1 MKSRSR
7 IKVLPRIFLTGLLTV
22 LPIIV
27 TLAVFAWLAGTL
39 EKVLGG
45 TLAWLLPEGAYA
57 TGMGFAAGV
66 LLVFAVGVVMST
78 WLAQRL
84 FGFFERAFLRVPLIN
99 ILYSAIKDML
109 ALFSPD
115 KERRFGSVVTFSLPG
130 TDAKLVGFVT
140 CEDTSDWPG
149 GLGGPDTVAVYLP
162 MSYQIG
168 GYMVLVPRDRLS
180 ELDMPVPDALR
191 LTLTAGVTGGH
202 SPDSG

>member
-7 IKVLPRIFLTGLLTV
+7 IKVLPRIFITGLLTV

-45 TLAWLLPEGAYA
+45 MLAWLLPEGAYA

-66 LLVFAVGVVMST
+66 LLVFAVGIVMST

-84 FGFFERAFLRVPLIN
+84 FGYFEKVILRLPVIN
-99 ILYSAIKDML
+99 TLYSAVKDML

-115 KERRFGSVVTFSLPG
+115 KERQFGAVVAFCLPG
-130 TDAKLVGFVT
+130 TEARLVGFVT
-140 CEDTSDWPG
+140 CDSTGDWPG
-149 GLGGPDTVAVYLP
+149 GLGGTDTVAVYLP
-162 MSYQIG
+162 MSFQIG
-168 GYMVLVPRDRLS
+168 GYMLLLPRDQL
-180 ELDMPVPDALR
+180 EEVHMPVADALR
-191 LTLTAGVTGGH
+191 LTLTAGVTGAGATR
-202 SPDSG
+202 SA

>member
-1 MKSRSR
+1 MSSPSRF
-7 IKVLPRIFLTGLLTV
+7 KALPRILLTGLLTV

-27 TLAVFAWLAGTL
+27 TLVVLGWLAGML
-39 EKVLGG
+39 ESVLGG
-45 TLAWLLPEGAYA
+45 VLQWLLPEGMYR
-57 TGMGFAAGV
+57 TGMGFVAGL
-66 LLVFAVGVVMST
+66 LLVLVVGVVMST

-115 KERRFGSVVTFSLPG
+115 KERRFGAVVTFSLPG